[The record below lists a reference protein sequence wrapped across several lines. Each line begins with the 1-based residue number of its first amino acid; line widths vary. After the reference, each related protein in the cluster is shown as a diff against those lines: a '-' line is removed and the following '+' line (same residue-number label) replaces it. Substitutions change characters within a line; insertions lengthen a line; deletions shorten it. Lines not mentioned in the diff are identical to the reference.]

1 MWRSGLPV
9 IYSSIYLKRGGGVVI
24 LGEASGGALRS
35 STFCCCISETIS
47 FHNQF
52 LIFFL
57 KGISAEERR
66 SGYEDVI
73 FGCEYRNFDD
83 CLKFCRAVS
92 CFKMICNFGDQPE
105 YPLSTYYYYASSTAS
120 TPATT
125 TPTAP
130 TTLLLLPHSF
140 FYSTCCGQGT

>member
-35 STFCCCISETIS
+35 STFCCCISEIIS

-73 FGCEYRNFDD
+73 FGCECRNFDD

-105 YPLSTYYYYASSTAS
+105 YPLSKVTSSHEGS
-120 TPATT
+120 
-125 TPTAP
+125 
-130 TTLLLLPHSF
+130 LPLRVPSR
-140 FYSTCCGQGT
+140 G